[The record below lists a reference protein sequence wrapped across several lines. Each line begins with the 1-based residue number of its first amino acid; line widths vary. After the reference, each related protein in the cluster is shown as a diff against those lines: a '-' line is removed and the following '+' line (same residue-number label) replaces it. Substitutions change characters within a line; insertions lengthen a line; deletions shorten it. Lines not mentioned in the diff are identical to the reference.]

1 MMLKRKIFRNS
12 EETFRSVFV
21 LHVLSTNKFWLI
33 LLVACCVSL
42 VLCARLGG
50 AARSVAPAPMFVSE
64 EPQAVYV
71 YSDNAKDPW
80 NRIFRVLFTSTF
92 QVRISDGFPEA
103 APFDPFYVRMGSFPI
118 LLSRMPYSRFE
129 LGDRA
134 IEPIYPAFF
143 TNERP
148 RRVLSEQAFTELTS
162 ALQIALDE
170 TKSRSPIERALMQ
183 ADVWAAYDIIYE
195 KGVESG
201 VDTQERKPALLSL
214 LRRFIRKLA
223 LTSDQIKTLRNNYL
237 DAVNE
242 SKLPNLFSIESG
254 WLEIELLPQRSHDH
268 AADYRRATRVFVKPR
283 TTPAN
288 SRQFVESLKQNQHHD
303 QVEAVA
309 LVIQNLLIDTA
320 GRVVPSPLST
330 EAQFRFYRNDAKT
343 GAVTAEPRQYELSRR
358 KLLTKPA
365 SGGFIEHSPTS
376 PAFLT
381 SSGNDFDFASW
392 IHEANAVVMVPL
404 RVRCTQCHNRSLAT
418 IMTYS
423 IHYIPPVP
431 TTRVL
436 NQLDQEHARYVASRK
451 EERADFKSFITGR

>member
-1 MMLKRKIFRNS
+1 MRDVVKIWLLLLA
-12 EETFRSVFV
+12 TFCLSV
-21 LHVLSTNKFWLI
+21 
-33 LLVACCVSL
+33 A
-42 VLCARLGG
+42 LCTRLGG
-50 AARSVAPAPMFVSE
+50 ATREAQGLY
-64 EPQAVYV
+64 EPQMVCV
-71 YSDNAKDPW
+71 YSEDWKDPW
-80 NRIFRVLFTSTF
+80 NRIFRVLFTASY

-118 LLSRMPYSRFE
+118 LLSRMPFSRFE

-134 IEPIYPAFF
+134 IEPVYPAFF

-148 RRVLSEQAFTELTS
+148 RQVFSEQAWTELTT
-162 ALQIALDE
+162 ALQLALDE
-170 TKSRSPIERALMQ
+170 PKNRSPIERALMQ

-195 KGVESG
+195 KGVEAG

-223 LTSDQIKTLRNNYL
+223 LTSDEIKTLRNNYL

-242 SKLPNLFSIESG
+242 SKLPKLFSPESG
-254 WLEIELLPQRSHDH
+254 WLEIELLPTRSHDF

-288 SRQFVESLKQNQHHD
+288 ARQFVESLKYNKHHD

-320 GRVVPSPLST
+320 GRVVPSPLFG
-330 EAQFRFYRNDAKT
+330 EAQFRFYRNDART
-343 GAVTAEPRQYELSRR
+343 GAVSAEPQQFELSRR
-358 KLLTKPA
+358 KLLTEPS
-365 SGGFIEHSPTS
+365 SGGFVEYSPTS

-381 SSGNDFDFASW
+381 SAGNDFGFASW
-392 IHEANAVVMVPL
+392 IDEANAAVIVPL
-404 RVRCTQCHNRSLAT
+404 RVRCTQCHNRPLTT

-436 NQLDQEHARYVASRK
+436 DRLDQEHARYVAGRK
-451 EERADFKSFITGR
+451 EERADFKSLIAGR

>member
-1 MMLKRKIFRNS
+1 MLR
-12 EETFRSVFV
+12 EPG
-21 LHVLSTNKFWLI
+21 HVLNRYKLWLI
-33 LLVACCVSL
+33 LLVTSCVSL
-42 VLCARLGG
+42 ILCARLGG
-50 AARSVAPAPMFVSE
+50 AAHYVAPAPVFVAD

-71 YSDNAKDPW
+71 YSADSKDPW

-92 QVRISDGFPEA
+92 QVRVSDAFPEH

-118 LLSRMPYSRFE
+118 RLSRMPFSRFE

-134 IEPIYPAFF
+134 IEPVYPAFF

-148 RRVLSEQAFTELTS
+148 RQVLFEQAFTELTT
-162 ALQIALDE
+162 ALQLAIDE
-170 TKSRSPIERALMQ
+170 KKTRSPIERALMQ

-195 KGVESG
+195 KGIESG
-201 VDTQERKPALLSL
+201 VDPRERKPALLSQ

-223 LTSDQIKTLRNNYL
+223 LTSEEIKTLRNNYL
-237 DAVNE
+237 DAVSG

-268 AADYRRATRVFVKPR
+268 AADYRRATRVFVKAR
-283 TTPAN
+283 TKPAN
-288 SRQFVESLKQNQHHD
+288 PRRFVESLKYNKHHD
-303 QVEAVA
+303 QIEAVA

-320 GRVVPSPLST
+320 GRVVPSPVFT
-330 EAQFRFYRNDAKT
+330 EAQFRFYKNDPNKA
-343 GAVTAEPRQYELSRR
+343 AVTAEPQQFELSRR
-358 KLLTKPA
+358 KLLTEPA
-365 SGGFIEHSPTS
+365 SGGFVEYSATS

-381 SSGNDFDFASW
+381 TSGNDFGFASW
-392 IHEANAVVMVPL
+392 IDEADAVVVVPL
-404 RVRCTQCHNRSLAT
+404 RVRCTQCHNPSLTT

-436 NQLDQEHARYVASRK
+436 NPLDQERARYVARRK
-451 EERADFKSFITGR
+451 EERDDFKSLISGR